1 MTFDEAVA
9 HVLRFEGGYSFD
21 KNDPG
26 GETNF
31 GISKRA
37 YPAIEIQSLNMEA
50 ARALYRRDYW
60 NALNIE
66 QLPVAIRFLVFDAA
80 VNQGP
85 SAAFRMLQA
94 SVDVPP
100 DGVVG
105 LETLTALAAVDPLK
119 LIQRYALA
127 RLKRYWSNP
136 NIERYGQGWLARLID
151 VSIISASHLGVK

>member
-1 MTFDEAVA
+1 MTFDDAVA

-31 GISKRA
+31 GISKRS
-37 YPAIEIQSLNMEA
+37 YPAIEIQSLNLEA
-50 ARALYRRDYW
+50 ARAIYRRDYW

-66 QLPVAIRFLVFDAA
+66 QLPIAIRLLVFDAA

-85 SAAFRMLQA
+85 SAALRMLQA
-94 SVDVPP
+94 CVDVKV
-100 DGVVG
+100 DGVIG
-105 LETLTALAAVDPLK
+105 PKTLAALAVVDPLR
-119 LIQRYALA
+119 LIQRYAIA
-127 RLKRYWSNP
+127 RLKRYWSNS

-151 VSIISASHLGVK
+151 VSILSASRLEVK